1 MDELSIECC
10 VNFEDWTWEDPS
22 IPNDLVKI
30 ISVAAARLVTDEICR
45 DEWINITARASPAE
59 VTIDFMALG
68 AELIFRA
75 SLNDL
80 IDSWISDRVYQ
91 SGDRIGHI
99 AEEENEV
106 ALILIKAL
114 ETTLASIKAV
124 L

>member
-10 VNFEDWTWEDPS
+10 VNFEDWTWEDAS
-22 IPNDLVKI
+22 IPDDFVKVVSI
-30 ISVAAARLVTDEICR
+30 AAAKVVTDEICR
-45 DEWINITARASPAE
+45 EAWMDMSVDASSSE
-59 VTIDFMALG
+59 ITIDFMTLG

-75 SLNDL
+75 KLNDL
-80 IDSWISDRVYQ
+80 IDSWINDRVYQ

-99 AEEENEV
+99 AEEENED